1 MCSRENQRLAEYCNP
16 NLRVLKRSSKL
27 GKRLSQAPR
36 AWLKECGRLA
46 PRNAL
51 GIAIFA
57 KASSWSSARPRHSW
71 ILARNSLSSDDL
83 SLTTSVFWMFFLPL
97 LMHS

>member
-27 GKRLSQAPR
+27 GKQLSQAPR
-36 AWLKECGRLA
+36 DWLKECGRLA

-51 GIAIFA
+51 VIAKIIHPF
-57 KASSWSSARPRHSW
+57 
-71 ILARNSLSSDDL
+71 LA
-83 SLTTSVFWMFFLPL
+83 VLPL
-97 LMHS
+97 VGTFTPYTRPSPIHCPR